1 MVIATSALWGVLV
14 SVLATMA
21 LGMFWYS
28 PIGFGNIWVKL
39 NGWSTKEL
47 EAMRKKGMTQSMILA
62 VISNIVMALVFIK
75 FLTPFSTIAQAHF
88 IALFIWLGFVATT
101 QISTFL
107 WEHKPFSLFLIN
119 TGYSLVNLLLVS
131 TVLFYLH

>member
-1 MVIATSALWGVLV
+1 MVIETSALWGVLA

-28 PIGFGNIWVKL
+28 PIAFGDVWVKL

-47 EAMRKKGMTQSMILA
+47 EAMRKSGMTKSMIIALVVNALLA
-62 VISNIVMALVFIK
+62 VVLSK
-75 FLTPFSTIAQAHF
+75 FLTPFSTLSQAHF
-88 IALFIWLGFVATT
+88 IAFFIWLGFVATT
-101 QISTFL
+101 QISSFL
-107 WEHKPFSLFLIN
+107 WEHKPFRLFLIN